1 MKKIK
6 FICFSAFFCICCN
19 FLFAESAQV
28 PAQVSTEISAE
39 VSASNTRI
47 AERYLN
53 SAEKYLFSKS
63 WNNAFNQAELGL
75 HYDSSISDLYYV
87 KALALANLGNK
98 RAEVYDIV
106 KKAFEY
112 DKWTNYNRN
121 GARILY
127 ADILSDLG
135 LYDESL
141 TVLDQ
146 KPLIYSAD
154 AEFIRIKNYYRMGT
168 ADSIS
173 QARAKLNSVRKVYP
187 ADTRFPKL
195 FFMFEMLFM
204 NRAEIFNELSEEDT
218 EIPFHYEIPEIVKSI
233 AGDYINRL
241 PDYDSD
247 DIETEVMALLFA
259 DGEQQIRLLKAVGE
273 KNSNIPLFAY
283 AGLKTGIL
291 SEEKAYNLFFESSE
305 DNYTLDL
312 LLAFASL
319 IKNDGLRMNLHDRL
333 NSFTGTLYV
342 DEELDLRTELT
353 IQYERGRPSIVSYDA
368 NNDNI
373 IDLYAKCD
381 FGVPVQLTFE
391 SADMVLEYNSY
402 PAVKQI
408 EMKNSKMCFNFLDKD
423 YSYEPFE
430 MTVDKLFTQFDVN
443 FFIPYVNKEV
453 AVPEEYML
461 AKKASSVVVKT
472 NERRNSEVKYSVYDG
487 MPVYAAFMDSSK
499 RYAYASMEAG
509 YPFVRYVDTDGD
521 DYYETKESYDF
532 SFSKKFISEESK
544 QLVNNVFGD
553 NVFSADMYLMSVE
566 IDRNGNTIAEFK
578 EEYIQN
584 NGKKTFWDHDDDGH
598 FDCAYIR
605 YPDEKDSDVLKEEST
620 FYDGKGN
627 EIVSLYSE
635 NRIPALIRYM
645 GNNYPIIP
653 GEKAS
658 LYWIEQKGELECEDI
673 IEKDNWKNY
682 LNGAV
687 KLIEY
692 KDNVRLFV
700 IRIDNSVYCRIVPES
715 LSE

>member
-6 FICFSAFFCICCN
+6 LICFFAFFCISCN
-19 FLFAESAQV
+19 FLFAETVVTVATQSSAEAVQT
-28 PAQVSTEISAE
+28 VSPE

-53 SAEKYLFSKS
+53 SAEKYLFAEN
-63 WNNAFNQAELGL
+63 WNSAFSQAELGL
-75 HYDSSISDLYYV
+75 HYDNTISDLYYI
-87 KALALANLGNK
+87 KALAMTKKGEK
-98 RAEVYDIV
+98 RADVYAVIQQAIE
-106 KKAFEY
+106 K

-127 ADILSDLG
+127 GDILSDLG

-146 KPLIYSAD
+146 KPFIYSAD

-195 FFMFEMLFM
+195 FFIFEMLFM
-204 NRAEIFNELSEEDT
+204 NRAEMDSASN
-218 EIPFHYEIPEIVKSI
+218 YEIPEIVKSI
-233 AGDYINRL
+233 STDYINRI
-241 PDYDSD
+241 PDYDND

-259 DGEQQIRLLKAVGE
+259 DGQQQTRLLKAVGE
-273 KNSNIPLFAY
+273 KNSNSPLFAY

-291 SEEKAYNLFFESSE
+291 SEEKAYNLFFESSA
-305 DNYTLDL
+305 DNYNLDL
-312 LLAFASL
+312 LKAFAAL
-319 IKNDGLRMNLHDRL
+319 IQNEGLRTNLHDRL
-333 NSFTGTLYV
+333 NSFTGTLFV
-342 DEELDLRTELT
+342 DEELDLRIELT
-353 IQYERGRPSIVSYDA
+353 IQYERGRPVKVSYDA
-368 NNDNI
+368 DNDDVL
-373 IDLYAKCD
+373 DLHAECD
-381 FGVPVQLTFE
+381 FGVPVRLEFHN
-391 SADMVLEYNSY
+391 ADMTLEYNSY

-408 EMKNSKMCFNFLDKD
+408 EMNEQKMLFNFLDKD
-423 YSYEPFE
+423 FSYEPFD
-430 MTVDKLFTQFDVN
+430 MTAEKLFTQFNVN
-443 FFIPYVNKEV
+443 FFIPYVNREV
-453 AVPEEYML
+453 TVPEEYML

-487 MPVYAAFMDSSK
+487 MPVYAAFYEGSK

-521 DYYETKESYDF
+521 EYFETVESYDF
-532 SFSKKFISEESK
+532 SFSKKFISDESK

-553 NVFSADMYLMSVE
+553 NVFSADMFLLSVE
-566 IDRNGNTIAEFK
+566 IDRNGNTINEFK
-578 EEYIQN
+578 EEYTAY
-584 NGKKTFWDHDDDGH
+584 NGKKTFWDNDDDGH
-598 FDCAYIR
+598 WDCAYIR
-605 YPDEKDSDVLKEEST
+605 HSDESNSGILREEAI
-620 FYDGKGN
+620 FYDKNGN
-627 EIVSLYSE
+627 EIVSLVSE
-635 NRIPALIRYM
+635 NGTPSLISYM
-645 GNNYPIIP
+645 GNKYPVIP
-653 GEKAS
+653 GEKKS
-658 LYWIEQKGELECEDI
+658 LYWLEQKGDSECEEI
-673 IEKDNWKNY
+673 IEKDNWKGY

-700 IRIDNSVYCRIVPES
+700 IRIDSSVYCRLVPES

>member
-6 FICFSAFFCICCN
+6 LICFFAFFCISCN
-19 FLFAESAQV
+19 FLFAETVVTVAAQSSV
-28 PAQVSTEISAE
+28 EAVQTVSPE

-53 SAEKYLFSKS
+53 SAEKYLFAEN
-63 WNNAFNQAELGL
+63 WNSAFSQAELGL
-75 HYDSSISDLYYV
+75 HYDNTISDLYYI
-87 KALALANLGNK
+87 KALAMTKKGEK
-98 RAEVYDIV
+98 RADVYAVI
-106 KKAFEY
+106 KQAIEK

-127 ADILSDLG
+127 GDILSDLG

-146 KPLIYSAD
+146 KPFIYSAD

-195 FFMFEMLFM
+195 FFIFEMLFM
-204 NRAEIFNELSEEDT
+204 NRAEMDSASN
-218 EIPFHYEIPEIVKSI
+218 YEIPQIVKSI
-233 AGDYINRL
+233 STDYINRI
-241 PDYDSD
+241 PDYDNN
-247 DIETEVMALLFA
+247 DIDTEVMALLFA
-259 DGEQQIRLLKAVGE
+259 DGQQQTRLLKAVGE
-273 KNSNIPLFAY
+273 KNSNSPLYAY

-291 SEEKAYNLFFESSE
+291 SEEKAYNLFFESSA
-305 DNYTLDL
+305 DNYNLDL
-312 LLAFASL
+312 LKAFAAL
-319 IKNDGLRMNLHDRL
+319 IQNEGLQANLHDRL
-333 NSFTGTLYV
+333 NSFTGTLFV

-353 IQYERGRPSIVSYDA
+353 IQYERGRPVKVSYDA
-368 NNDNI
+368 DNDDVL
-373 IDLYAKCD
+373 DLYAECD
-381 FGVPVQLTFE
+381 FGVPVRLEFHN
-391 SADMVLEYNSY
+391 ADMTLEYNSY

-408 EMKNSKMCFNFLDKD
+408 EMNEQKMLFNFLDKD
-423 YSYEPFE
+423 FSYEPFD
-430 MTVDKLFTQFDVN
+430 MTAEKLFTQFNVN
-443 FFIPYVNKEV
+443 FFIPYVNREV
-453 AVPEEYML
+453 TVPEEYML

-487 MPVYAAFMDSSK
+487 MPVYAAFYEGSK

-521 DYYETKESYDF
+521 EYFETIESYDF
-532 SFSKKFISEESK
+532 SFSKKFISDESK

-553 NVFSADMYLMSVE
+553 NVFSADMFLLSVE
-566 IDRNGNTIAEFK
+566 IDRNGNTINEFK
-578 EEYIQN
+578 EEYTAY
-584 NGKKTFWDHDDDGH
+584 NGKKTFWDNDDDGH
-598 FDCAYIR
+598 WDCAYIR
-605 YPDEKDSDVLKEEST
+605 HSDESNSGILREEAI
-620 FYDGKGN
+620 FYDKKGN
-627 EIVSLYSE
+627 EIVSLVSE
-635 NRIPALIRYM
+635 NGTPSLISYM
-645 GNNYPIIP
+645 GNQYPVIT
-653 GEKAS
+653 GEKKS
-658 LYWIEQKGELECEDI
+658 LYWLEQKGDSECEEI
-673 IEKDNWKNY
+673 IEKDNWKGY

-700 IRIDNSVYCRIVPES
+700 IRIDSSVYCRLVPES

>member
-6 FICFSAFFCICCN
+6 LICFFAFFCISCN
-19 FLFAESAQV
+19 FLFAETMQN
-28 PAQVSTEISAE
+28 VSTE

-47 AERYLN
+47 AERYLS
-53 SAEKYLFSKS
+53 SAEKYLFAENWES
-63 WNNAFNQAELGL
+63 AFSQAELGL
-75 HYDSSISDLYYV
+75 HYDNTISDLYYI
-87 KALALANLGNK
+87 KALAMTRMGEK
-98 RAEVYDIV
+98 RVEVYTVI
-106 KKAFEY
+106 KQAIEK

-127 ADILSDLG
+127 GDILSDLG

-146 KPLIYSAD
+146 KPFIYSAD

-195 FFMFEMLFM
+195 FFMFEVLFM
-204 NRAEIFNELSEEDT
+204 NRAEIENLT
-218 EIPFHYEIPEIVKSI
+218 NIPETEANSQLSFRYDIPELVKSI
-233 AGDYINRL
+233 AADYINRL
-241 PDYDSD
+241 PDYDND

-259 DGEQQIRLLKAVGE
+259 DGEDQTRLLKAVGE
-273 KNSNIPLFAY
+273 KNSNSPLFAY

-312 LLAFASL
+312 LKAFAAL
-319 IKNDGLRMNLHDRL
+319 IQNEGLRANLHDRL
-333 NSFTGTLYV
+333 NSFTGTLFV

-353 IQYERGRPSIVSYDA
+353 IQYERGRPIAVSYDA
-368 NNDNI
+368 DNDDVL
-373 IDLYAKCD
+373 DLHADCD
-381 FGVPVQLTFE
+381 FGVPVSLEFHN
-391 SADMVLEYNSY
+391 ADMTLEYNSY
-402 PAVKQI
+402 PAVKEI
-408 EMKNSKMCFNFLDKD
+408 KMNEQKMLFNFLDKD
-423 YSYEPFE
+423 FSYQPFD
-430 MTVDKLFTQFDVN
+430 MTAEKLFAQFNVN
-443 FFIPYVNKEV
+443 FFVPYVNREV

-461 AKKASSVVVKT
+461 AKKASSVIVKT

-487 MPVYAAFMDSSK
+487 MPVYAAFYEGSK

-521 DYYETKESYDF
+521 DYFETIESYDF
-532 SFSKKFISEESK
+532 SFSKKYISEESK
-544 QLVNNVFGD
+544 ELVNNVFGD
-553 NVFSADMYLMSVE
+553 NVFSADMFLLSVE
-566 IDRNGNTIAEFK
+566 IDRNGNTINEFK
-578 EEYIQN
+578 EEYTAY
-584 NGKKTFWDHDDDGH
+584 NGKKTFWDNDDDGH
-598 FDCAYIR
+598 WDCAYIR
-605 YPDEKDSDVLKEEST
+605 HSNESNSGLLREEAI
-620 FYDGKGN
+620 FYDKKGN
-627 EIVSLYSE
+627 EIVSLISE
-635 NRIPALIRYM
+635 DGKPSLISYM
-645 GNNYPIIP
+645 GNHYPVIP
-653 GEKAS
+653 GETKS
-658 LYWIEQKGELECEDI
+658 LYWLEQKGDFECEEI
-673 IEKDNWKNY
+673 IEKDNWKGY

-700 IRIDNSVYCRIVPES
+700 IRIDSSVYCRLVPES